1 VLICGPNLTT
11 DRTVTIEELRP
22 GEVLRFA
29 TATITP
35 GGKGVNVARVS
46 HAMGFPAVLVAM
58 VPGRTG
64 RAVVEL
70 LGDEGL
76 DVVPVQ
82 TSGEV
87 RAATIILEDG
97 GRVTVLNEPGPAVAD
112 EDWDAY
118 ERAVE
123 ANLSDNGFLV
133 SIGSLPPGAPPDAC
147 ARLVRLARSH
157 DVRTL
162 VDATGDQ
169 LAAALE
175 AGPDL
180 VTPNL
185 AEAEGMLLGTETMP
199 VEDGSSDVRP
209 RALKAAAE
217 LVARGARTAAVSAGA
232 AGIAVAS
239 GSERRWVDAAR
250 VKVRNPIGAGDSLVA
265 GMVGSLE
272 QGDDLDRAVRFGVAA
287 AAASVETIV
296 AGSIDP
302 ERVRAIVAELGG

>member
-123 ANLSDNGFLV
+123 ANLSGNGFLV

-209 RALKAAAE
+209 RALKAASD
-217 LVARGARTAAVSAGA
+217 LVARGAGTAVVTAGA
-232 AGIAVAS
+232 AGIAVVS
-239 GSERRWVDAAR
+239 GAERRWVDAAR

-272 QGDDLDRAVRFGVAA
+272 RGDDLDRAVRFGVAA

>member
-1 VLICGPNLTT
+1 MLIAGPNLTT
-11 DRTVTIEELRP
+11 DRTATIDELRP

-64 RAVVEL
+64 RAVVDL

-76 DVVPVQ
+76 GVVPVQ

-87 RAATIILEDG
+87 RAATIILERS

-112 EDWDAY
+112 EDWNAY

-123 ANLSDNGFLV
+123 ANLSGNGFLV
-133 SIGSLPPGAPPDAC
+133 CIGSLPPGAPPDAC
-147 ARLVRLARSH
+147 ARLVRLARSK
-157 DVRTL
+157 DVRAL

-180 VTPNL
+180 ATPNL
-185 AEAEGMLLGTETMP
+185 AEAEGVLLGTETMP
-199 VEDGSSDVRP
+199 VEDGSPDVRP
-209 RALKAAAE
+209 RALKAASE
-217 LVARGARTAAVSAGA
+217 LVARGAGTVVVTAGS
-232 AGIAVAS
+232 AGIAMAT
-239 GSERRWVDAAR
+239 GSERWWLDAPR
-250 VKVRNPIGAGDSLVA
+250 VEVRNPIGAGDSLVA
-265 GMVGSLE
+265 GLVGTLE
-272 QGDDLDRAVRFGVAA
+272 LGEDMDRAVRIGVAA
-287 AAASVETIV
+287 AAASVETTV
-296 AGSIDP
+296 AGLIDP
-302 ERVRAIVAELGG
+302 ERVQAIVAELGG

>member
-147 ARLVRLARSH
+147 ARLVWLARSH

>member
-1 VLICGPNLTT
+1 MLICGPNLTT
-11 DRTVTIEELRP
+11 DRTVTIDELRP

-76 DVVPVQ
+76 DVVPVR

-123 ANLSDNGFLV
+123 ANLSGNGFLV
-133 SIGSLPPGAPPDAC
+133 SIGSLPPGARPDAC

-157 DVRTL
+157 D
-162 VDATGDQ
+162 
-169 LAAALE
+169 
-175 AGPDL
+175 
-180 VTPNL
+180 
-185 AEAEGMLLGTETMP
+185 
-199 VEDGSSDVRP
+199 
-209 RALKAAAE
+209 
-217 LVARGARTAAVSAGA
+217 
-232 AGIAVAS
+232 
-239 GSERRWVDAAR
+239 
-250 VKVRNPIGAGDSLVA
+250 
-265 GMVGSLE
+265 
-272 QGDDLDRAVRFGVAA
+272 
-287 AAASVETIV
+287 
-296 AGSIDP
+296 
-302 ERVRAIVAELGG
+302 